1 MLPRQPV
8 SQILH
13 VCDVKI
19 LLFETS
25 GSSSYTA
32 SLWAIDGGDNILWC
46 ANNGDGIERYI
57 AIDEADG
64 DLFATTFSGWRHQ
77 IDMQTG
83 SVIEQ
88 RFTK

>member
-8 SQILH
+8 SQTLH
-13 VCDVKI
+13 VGDVKI

-25 GSSSYTA
+25 GSSPRTA
-32 SLWAIDGGDNILWC
+32 SLWAIDGSENILWC
-46 ANNGDGIERYI
+46 ANEDHGIEQYV

-64 DLFATTFSGWRHQ
+64 KVFATTFNGWRHQ

-83 SVIEQ
+83 LVIE
-88 RFTK
+88 RWFTK

>member
-8 SQILH
+8 SQTLQ

-19 LLFETS
+19 LLFETL
-25 GSSSYTA
+25 GSAPCTD
-32 SLWAIDGGDNILWC
+32 SLWAIDGSDNILWC
-46 ANNGDGIERYI
+46 ANKGNGIERYV

-64 DLFATTFSGWRHQ
+64 NLFATTFSGWRHQ

-83 SVIEQ
+83 SVIQ
-88 RFTK
+88 QWFTK